1 MGKSL
6 NIGNGAKAFSELQKR
21 ANEIR
26 NTVDSMAK
34 INFNTTKNGNIKDAT
49 ITYIDN
55 MGKVVTETMKWKQ
68 VLDSSN
74 GVAKRIFTT
83 TNVKVSENIQS
94 IDNLNQKI
102 NLLKQNLGN
111 KLSILSS
118 NNLIDQTVISNLQN
132 RLNSLNTKTPKTEIE
147 SLKLAINNLSS
158 GESSIVR
165 VQNKI
170 LQLEN
175 NLSNL
180 KKTYSN
186 TFSNNNNISSVQA
199 YEKELNNLKNILNSL
214 KNGQNISKNS
224 ISNSLNQASNASRN
238 LSNTLKQNNNLL
250 NQGNINAKSLG
261 NSLKQGLLN
270 AGLYMT
276 TYQAVRK
283 IINLFENAVDYVKEV
298 DKYMTNIQMITNS
311 SQSQVE
317 SMINSYKNLT
327 EELHATNTEMLAG
340 IEEYSR
346 AGYDEKLTKEMLANS
361 IRGAKLSDQSVEN
374 TSEQLIAI
382 RNAYNMTGKEVEKV
396 TDALVTMDAKASTT
410 FAEVAKAMQNTA
422 FSAKEMGTSYQ
433 DLISYITVASEKTR
447 NEPSAIGNS
456 LKSIYSRYANIKL
469 GNLDEDGKSINDTEK
484 ALGRIGIKIRDTKNE
499 FRDFDDVLKEFMA
512 KIKK

>member
-1 MGKSL
+1 MAQKEINVKIKLQSKADVQKQLDDIIKNLNIKNIKLNVDLTNVRKDFATFQNTLNNISNNIQNIFKQNNFSGITNGIKNVNNGMKNATKTATQLVNVMGKSL
-6 NIGNGAKAFSELQKR
+6 NIGNGTKAFSELQKR

-111 KLSILSS
+111 KLFILSS

-180 KKTYSN
+180 KKTYYN
-186 TFSNNNNISSVQA
+186 TFSTNNNISSVQA

-224 ISNSLNQASNASRN
+224 ISNS
-238 LSNTLKQNNNLL
+238 
-250 NQGNINAKSLG
+250 
-261 NSLKQGLLN
+261 
-270 AGLYMT
+270 
-276 TYQAVRK
+276 
-283 IINLFENAVDYVKEV
+283 
-298 DKYMTNIQMITNS
+298 
-311 SQSQVE
+311 
-317 SMINSYKNLT
+317 
-327 EELHATNTEMLAG
+327 
-340 IEEYSR
+340 
-346 AGYDEKLTKEMLANS
+346 
-361 IRGAKLSDQSVEN
+361 
-374 TSEQLIAI
+374 
-382 RNAYNMTGKEVEKV
+382 
-396 TDALVTMDAKASTT
+396 
-410 FAEVAKAMQNTA
+410 
-422 FSAKEMGTSYQ
+422 
-433 DLISYITVASEKTR
+433 
-447 NEPSAIGNS
+447 
-456 LKSIYSRYANIKL
+456 
-469 GNLDEDGKSINDTEK
+469 
-484 ALGRIGIKIRDTKNE
+484 
-499 FRDFDDVLKEFMA
+499 
-512 KIKK
+512 